1 MVNFEPGWDDI
12 MQRLLDQAIGID
24 QGDEVLFADYADGG
38 EMWTGTGARERRKT
52 IRFAT
57 AFKDAPAIHVGLS
70 MWDMD
75 NAANPRAD
83 ISTEHVTRDRFDIVF
98 RTWSD
103 TRVARVRVRWMAI
116 GAAFHADD
124 WTDID

>member
-1 MVNFEPGWDDI
+1 MKDPDPGQDDI
-12 MQRLLDQAIGID
+12 MRLLRHQAIGID

-38 EMWTGTGARERRKT
+38 EMWTGKGTRERRKT
-52 IRFAT
+52 ILFAT
-57 AFKDAPAIHVGLS
+57 AFKDVPAVHVGLS
-70 MWDMD
+70 LWDMD

-83 ISTEHVTRDRFDIVF
+83 ISTDHVTRDRFDIVF

-116 GAAFHADD
+116 GAAFHEDD